1 MRVVN
6 LACRAGDPKYASY
19 PSIVEVGLNK
29 EEWRSYYGD
38 VLDRKTDVKIE
49 DEAVDN

>member
-1 MRVVN
+1 
-6 LACRAGDPKYASY
+6 LACRAGDAKYASY

-38 VLDRKTDVKIE
+38 VLDRKTDAKIE
-49 DEAVDN
+49 DEAIDN

>member
-1 MRVVN
+1 

-38 VLDRKTDVKIE
+38 VLDRKTDARIE
-49 DEAVDN
+49 ELAAED